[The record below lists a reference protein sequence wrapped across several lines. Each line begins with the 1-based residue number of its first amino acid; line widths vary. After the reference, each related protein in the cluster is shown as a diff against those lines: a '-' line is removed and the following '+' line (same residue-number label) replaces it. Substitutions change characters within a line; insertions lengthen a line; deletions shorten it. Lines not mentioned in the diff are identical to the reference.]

1 MRAVVSGRAKMA
13 GRNHQSPDGRVHL
26 DPQQNAGADH
36 GLGVRLVRGAADL
49 YGGIELHA
57 GSVSYRAQPGG
68 EYRSAGIRAS
78 GAHTRRGSYLHCL
91 PGNSAEHAQP
101 GHDRPGAAFWLHR
114 VTAQRH
120 ELSGAWCAAAR
131 CRPWL
136 AGTREH
142 RRTESRRAG
151 HRDPRAGH
159 RHADHRCQPVHRPA
173 RLTARSPLG
182 RALKMSQ
189 LIRVQDL
196 RVVADGDQG
205 ELEIVKGVSFALEKG
220 EVLALIGESGSGKTT
235 IALALLGYARRGCK
249 LAGGVVQVGEHDMLS
264 LTESQLQG
272 LRGNRVSYIAQSA
285 AAAFNPAK
293 KLIDQVIEGAL
304 IHGLGSRADLQAK
317 AVELF
322 RDLALPNP
330 ESIGQ
335 RYPHQVSG
343 GQLQRVMAAMALIS
357 DPLLVI
363 LDEPTTALDVTT
375 QIDVLRAFKRVV
387 RERGATAVYVSHD
400 LAVVAQMAD
409 QIVVL
414 NGGRIIEQ
422 SSTAAL
428 LKGPEDAYTRSLLAA
443 ARPDKV
449 LKPASEVVK
458 DSTLLTIKGLTAGYG
473 KKNLQ
478 GMPMIRVLEDID
490 LTIRRG
496 QAIGVIG
503 ESGSGKST
511 LARVVAGLLDPAHGS
526 LTFDGAELSG
536 TLAGRTEEQFRRIQ
550 MVFQNADTALNPM
563 HSISA
568 ILARPLKMYFD
579 LKGKALRDRIDEL
592 MDLVRLPRELAER
605 RPNELSGGQKQRVN
619 LARAL
624 AAKPDLILC
633 DEVTSA
639 LDTVVG
645 ACILELLGELR
656 RKLGVSYLFISH
668 DISTVR
674 ALCDDIVVM
683 YSGHKVEEGSREAF
697 SRVPFH
703 PYTDLLV
710 HSVPELRQGWLET
723 CGVTSGKLPPIS
735 APANNPE
742 LCTFLNRCP
751 ARVEGMCNKTAP
763 SRRMIAGG
771 SEILCHRDSDE
782 LQAVQENL
790 NPVTVGA
797 YA

>member
-1 MRAVVSGRAKMA
+1 
-13 GRNHQSPDGRVHL
+13 
-26 DPQQNAGADH
+26 
-36 GLGVRLVRGAADL
+36 
-49 YGGIELHA
+49 
-57 GSVSYRAQPGG
+57 
-68 EYRSAGIRAS
+68 
-78 GAHTRRGSYLHCL
+78 
-91 PGNSAEHAQP
+91 
-101 GHDRPGAAFWLHR
+101 
-114 VTAQRH
+114 
-120 ELSGAWCAAAR
+120 
-131 CRPWL
+131 
-136 AGTREH
+136 
-142 RRTESRRAG
+142 
-151 HRDPRAGH
+151 
-159 RHADHRCQPVHRPA
+159 
-173 RLTARSPLG
+173 
-182 RALKMSQ
+182 MSQ

-264 LTESQLQG
+264 LPESQLQG
-272 LRGNRVSYIAQSA
+272 LRGNRVSYTAQSA

-458 DSTLLTIKGLTAGYG
+458 DSTLLTIRGLTAGYG

-526 LTFDGAELSG
+526 LTFDGADLSG

-568 ILARPLKMYFD
+568 ILARPLKMYFG

-735 APANNPE
+735 APASNPE

-751 ARVEGMCNKTAP
+751 ARVEGLCNKTAP